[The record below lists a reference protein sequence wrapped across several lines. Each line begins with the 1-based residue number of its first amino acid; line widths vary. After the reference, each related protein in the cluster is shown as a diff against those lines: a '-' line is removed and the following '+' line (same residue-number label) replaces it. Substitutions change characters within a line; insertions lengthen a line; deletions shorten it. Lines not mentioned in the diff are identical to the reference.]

1 VSVNGYALQAEGQ
14 SELVDQILRNGRP
27 IRESTGT
34 DKETEAKRILREKE
48 GDIAAGPWSRTR
60 IGRVSRNWPTIS

>member
-1 VSVNGYALQAEGQ
+1 MLYKQKGSQNCWIKYY
-14 SELVDQILRNGRP
+14 RNGRP
-27 IRESTGT
+27 IRGSTGT